1 MALPTI
7 TNAPTLIDAAD
18 VTTNWTGS
26 TLAADGTADINI
38 DGNGSISAICRANN
52 SSLATSGWT
61 GFNASTAGHL
71 RAWFQFFSLGDLN
84 YFDLGLNSEAA
95 TFQLFSG
102 PASNYTGGLTLKDN
116 TYGGWF
122 YVLIDL
128 SGTPDTGTIPT
139 TITSIEYYFRRV
151 SQPRNATN
159 TFADALHYGDGY
171 TITGGTQGD
180 PVTFLTIAQQD
191 ITDGAYGVVQTKQ
204 DTVYCYGAI
213 TIGSG
218 ATATYVE
225 VKTTALLFDT
235 QRLAAADLYSITGT
249 GSGCTFDMQN
259 SLIRGQSGN
268 TGSEVFAFDM
278 QNVGTLIFDTNTL
291 VRANPIT
298 FGSGQ
303 NIESSTFDICGVT
316 TTNGA
321 NINECTFIAS
331 TGTSAV
337 LTTDLADI
345 SNCEF
350 VQGGSNHYAV
360 QLNSSS
366 SANYTWNSTA
376 SGYTGLPAS
385 TGNNVGVTPTGN
397 EVIFINDSNAGNTYN
412 ITVTAGK
419 TIPSVASAGAV
430 VNVNQDVTITLTNI
444 LDGSEVR
451 VFDSEDNA
459 APYAT
464 PTEIAGVENLT
475 GGVDVGGTANNGTAG
490 GTTNANTFA
499 FNIASG
505 TTVYIKVFNTEFIAD
520 VIEDTYTSTQSV
532 QINQRVDRVFNT

>member
-1 MALPTI
+1 MALPTL
-7 TNAPTLIDAAD
+7 TNVPVTFEDA
-18 VTTNWTGS
+18 TTTNNWTGS
-26 TLAADGTADINI
+26 TLAAAGTADITI
-38 DGNGSISAICRANN
+38 TGTGAVSAICRANN

-61 GFNASTAGHL
+61 GFTAATAGHL
-71 RAWFQFFSLGDLN
+71 RAWFQFFSLGDLD

-102 PASNYTGGLTLKDN
+102 PSANYTGGLTLKDN

-128 SGTPDTGTIPT
+128 SGTSDTGTIPT

-159 TFADALHYGDGY
+159 TFADSLHYGDGY
-171 TITGGTQGD
+171 TVTGGTLAD

-191 ITDGAYGVVQTKQ
+191 ITDGGFGIVQTIK
-204 DTVYCYGAI
+204 DTVYCFGAI

-218 ATATYVE
+218 ATATYVS

-235 QRLAAADLYSITGT
+235 QRLAASDLYSITAT

-259 SLIRGQSGN
+259 SLIRGNSGD
-268 TGSEVFAFDM
+268 TGPETFAFDV

-291 VRANPIT
+291 VRASPVT

-303 NIESSTFDICGVT
+303 TVNSSTFDICGVV

-321 NINECTFIAS
+321 TISNSSFIAS

-345 SNCEF
+345 SNCDF
-350 VQGGSNHYAV
+350 VEGGVNAYAV

-397 EVIFINDSNAGNTYN
+397 EVIFINDSNNGNTYN
-412 ITVTAGK
+412 ITVAAGK
-419 TIPSVASAGAV
+419 TVPSVASAGAV
-430 VNVNQDVTITLTNI
+430 VNVNQDITITLTNI
-444 LDGSEVR
+444 KDGSEVR

-464 PTEIAGVENLT
+464 PTELAGVENVT
-475 GGVDVGGTANNGTAG
+475 GGVDVGGTANNGTVG

-505 TTVYIKVFNTEFIAD
+505 TTVYIKVFNTGFIAD
-520 VIEDTYTSTQSV
+520 VIEDTYNSSQSV

>member
-1 MALPTI
+1 MALPTL

-18 VTTNWTGS
+18 VTTNWSGS

-52 SSLATSGWT
+52 SSLETSGWA
-61 GFNASTAGHL
+61 GFTSSTAGHL
-71 RAWFQFFSLGDLN
+71 RGWFQFFSLGDLD
-84 YFDLGLNSEAA
+84 YFDLGLNAEAA

-102 PASNYTGGLTLKDN
+102 PAAQYTGGLTLKDN

-128 SGTPDTGTIPT
+128 SGTPDTGTIPA
-139 TITSIEYYFRRV
+139 TITSIEYIFRRV

-171 TITGGTQGD
+171 VVTGGTSGD
-180 PVTFLTIAQQD
+180 PVTFLTIADQD
-191 ITDGAYGVVQTKQ
+191 VTDGAFGIVQVIK
-204 DTVYCYGAI
+204 DTVYCFGAI
-213 TIGSG
+213 TLGSG
-218 ATATYVE
+218 ATATYIS

-235 QRLAAADLYSITGT
+235 QRLAAADLYSITAT
-249 GSGCTFDMQN
+249 GSGCTFDIQN
-259 SLIRGQSGN
+259 SLIRANSGD
-268 TGSEVFAFDM
+268 TGAETFAFDV

-291 VRANPIT
+291 VRASPVT
-298 FGSGQ
+298 FGTGQ
-303 NIESSTFDICGVT
+303 TVNSSTFDICGVV

-321 NINECTFIAS
+321 SINNSAFIAS

-337 LTTDLADI
+337 LTTDLGDI
-345 SNCEF
+345 LNCEF
-350 VQGGSNHYAV
+350 VEGGVNSYAV

-366 SANYTWNSTA
+366 SANYTWNSIA

-385 TGNNVGVTPTGN
+385 TGNNVGVAPTGN
-397 EVIFINDSNAGNTYN
+397 ETIFINDSNTGNTYN
-412 ITVTAGK
+412 ITVAAGK
-419 TIPSVASAGAV
+419 TVPSVASAGAI
-430 VNVNQDVTITLTNI
+430 VNVNQDITITLTNI
-444 LDGSEVR
+444 RDGSEVR
-451 VFDSEDNA
+451 VFDSEDNS
-459 APYAT
+459 APYVS
-464 PTEIAGVENLT
+464 PTELAGVENVV
-475 GGVDVGGTANNGTAG
+475 GGVDVGGTANNGTVG

-505 TTVYIKVFNTEFIAD
+505 TTVYIKVFNTAFIAD
-520 VIEDTYTSTQSV
+520 VIQDTYTSTQFV

>member
-1 MALPTI
+1 MALPTL
-7 TNAPTLIDAAD
+7 TNVPLTFEDATT
-18 VTTNWTGS
+18 TTNWTGS
-26 TLAADGTADINI
+26 TLAAAGTADITITNT
-38 DGNGSISAICRANN
+38 GAVSAICRANN

-61 GFNASTAGHL
+61 GFTAATAGHL
-71 RAWFQFFSLGDLN
+71 RAWFQFFSLGDLD

-102 PASNYTGGLTLKDN
+102 PSTNYTGGLTLKDN
-116 TYGGWF
+116 SYGGWF

-139 TITSIEYYFRRV
+139 TITSIEYIFRRV

-159 TFADALHYGDGY
+159 TFADSLHYGDGY
-171 TITGGTQGD
+171 TVTGGTSVD

-191 ITDGAYGVVQTKQ
+191 ITDGGFGIVQTIK
-204 DTVYCYGAI
+204 DTVYCFGAI

-218 ATATYVE
+218 ATATYVS

-235 QRLAAADLYSITGT
+235 QRLAASDLYSITAT

-259 SLIRGQSGN
+259 SLIRGNSGD
-268 TGSEVFAFDM
+268 TGPETFAFDV

-291 VRANPIT
+291 VRASPVT

-303 NIESSTFDICGVT
+303 TVNSSTFDICGVV

-321 NINECTFIAS
+321 TISNSSFIAS

-345 SNCEF
+345 SNCDFIE
-350 VQGGSNHYAV
+350 GGVNAYAV

-397 EVIFINDSNAGNTYN
+397 EVIFINDSNTGNTYN
-412 ITVTAGK
+412 ITVAAGK

-430 VNVNQDVTITLTNI
+430 VNVNQDITITLTNI
-444 LDGSEVR
+444 KDGSEVR

-464 PTEIAGVENLT
+464 PTELAGVENVT
-475 GGVDVGGTANNGTAG
+475 GGVDVGGTANNGTVG

-505 TTVYIKVFNTEFIAD
+505 TTVYIKVFNTGFIAD
-520 VIEDTYTSTQSV
+520 VIEDTYNSTQSV